1 MLLINKL
8 LVLVLYFQKVT
19 DKVADVKSTFTE
31 ITDLIDKIVWPL
43 AVVVILLIYKKY
55 LAGVISRVGSFSA
68 NASGISMTF
77 QDKLDQL
84 PKSVKLLTKTG
95 VNVVANSPNE
105 QLRAIRSQMET
116 DLKFFATKI
125 GMDVTDLSMSEIFVQ
140 LKDKGKITNQKSKA
154 FTALY
159 ELAGSTDPGI
169 SQSQVDQVK
178 LMVNDLNL

>member
-1 MLLINKL
+1 M
-8 LVLVLYFQKVT
+8 LVLYIQKAT
-19 DKVADVKSTFTE
+19 DKVSVSKSIFTE
-31 ITDLIDKIVWPL
+31 VTDLIDKIVWPL

-68 NASGISMTF
+68 NTSGISMTF

-84 PKSVKLLTKTG
+84 PNAVKLLTKSG
-95 VNVVANSPNE
+95 VNVAPDSPNE
-105 QLRAIRSQMET
+105 QLRTIRSQMET
-116 DLKFFATKI
+116 DLKTMATNSGI
-125 GMDVTDLSMSEIFVQ
+125 DVTDLSMSEIFGQ
-140 LKDKGKITNQKSKA
+140 LKEKGKMTNQKSKA
-154 FTALY
+154 FIALY

>member
-1 MLLINKL
+1 MILLNKL
-8 LVLVLYFQKVT
+8 LVLLMLIQKT
-19 DKVADVKSTFTE
+19 EEEAISKTTFTE
-31 ITDLIDKIVWPL
+31 ITELIDKIVWPL

-84 PKSVKLLTKTG
+84 PKSVKLLTKSG
-95 VNVVANSPNE
+95 VQVAAQSPND
-105 QLRAIRSQMET
+105 QLRNIKSQMEA
-116 DLKFFATKI
+116 DIKNLATNSGI
-125 GMDVTDLSMSEIFVQ
+125 DTTSLTMSEIFAQ
-140 LKDKGKITNQKSKA
+140 LKDKGKLTNQKSKA

-178 LMVNDLNL
+178 LMVSDLDL

>member
-1 MLLINKL
+1 MLIQTIGKE
-8 LVLVLYFQKVT
+8 
-19 DKVADVKSTFTE
+19 DVSKTTFTE
-31 ITDLIDKIVWPL
+31 ITELIDKIVWPL

-84 PKSVKLLTKTG
+84 PKSVKLLTKSG
-95 VNVVANSPNE
+95 VQVAAQSPND
-105 QLRAIRSQMET
+105 QLRNLKLQMEADINKLAANNGIDST
-116 DLKFFATKI
+116 S
-125 GMDVTDLSMSEIFVQ
+125 LSMSEIFTQ
-140 LKDKGKITNQKSKA
+140 LKDKGKLTNQKSKA
-154 FTALY
+154 FIALY

-178 LMVNDLNL
+178 LMVNDLDI